1 MSVCDTV
8 TTTIEYA
15 DTILT
20 NAGYQGPGTTKAST
34 GQAKAYAVQL
44 TYWITTTTMGVS
56 DMKEVLHMLMLPT
69 GETIENLSLLPLET
83 SEKDI
88 KERHHNFML
97 DR

>member
-20 NAGYQGPGTTKAST
+20 NAGYQGPGTTKAPT

-44 TYWITTTTMGVS
+44 
-56 DMKEVLHMLMLPT
+56 
-69 GETIENLSLLPLET
+69 
-83 SEKDI
+83 KDI
-88 KERHHNFML
+88 L
-97 DR
+97 DNYNNYGCQ